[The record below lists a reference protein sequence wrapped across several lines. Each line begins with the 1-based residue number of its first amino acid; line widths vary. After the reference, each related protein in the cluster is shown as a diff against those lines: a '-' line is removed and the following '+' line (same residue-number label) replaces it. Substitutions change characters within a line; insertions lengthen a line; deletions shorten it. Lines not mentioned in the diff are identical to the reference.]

1 MFNGF
6 GRGVAVLALAGA
18 VLFAPAAK
26 AVDTLSVGAVGSTST
41 NLWPIYIGIQ
51 KGFFTAEDLK
61 IDLIFAQSN
70 AGVVQQLAAGSTNM
84 SVGTGL
90 VDPIR
95 AIDKGAPVA
104 IVRIEVQ
111 APPYNILAKSNI
123 KSLKELKGKTISL
136 GGAKDITRIYVERML
151 TPNGVKPGEFD
162 MVFAGATSAR
172 FAALQAGAVD
182 AAILTSPFNFYA
194 QAAGFNDLGSAT
206 DYITDLPFSASAV
219 NRAWG
224 ASNKPLATK
233 FLNAYTK
240 SIAWFMDTKNR
251 DDAVKVMIDVS
262 KLPVADV
269 EKSYDLLRSGNF
281 FETTGKV
288 SKAKLGKLV
297 DALRELGDIEGSF
310 DVNRLVMPEVSQVVD

>member
-206 DYITDLPFSASAV
+206 DYIKDLPFSASAV

>member
-1 MFNGF
+1 MLNGF
-6 GRGVAVLALAGA
+6 GRGVAVLALAGT

-51 KGFFTAEDLK
+51 KGFFGAEDLK

-111 APPYNILAKSNI
+111 APPYNILAKSSI

-224 ASNKPLATK
+224 AANKPFATK

-251 DDAVKVMIDVS
+251 DDAVKVMVDVS
-262 KLPVADV
+262 KLPAADV